1 MARHRLLKR
10 VLTAILLLSLLV
22 IVSCKTGIIR
32 DTEQTKAIAQSSKQ
46 TSSKQNIVYGELVIK
61 EESDYILIPVRL
73 SGDKNQSRTSILE
86 SSLSYERQD
95 LFSNL
100 IFYRKQ
106 DGETHLLLNK
116 KALLSSFDFLEKKEP
131 GKTPIRYWLY
141 RILENDTNA
150 DKKLTLEDATIG
162 YLSDLSGKNLQQITP
177 NNTQLVSW
185 NVVQSIGV
193 IFARIIKDSDNDK
206 KFTERD
212 ETAFIKINL
221 DKPTIGTEIISEQI
235 KQQIQSLGLE

>member
-1 MARHRLLKR
+1 MIRPRWLKR
-10 VLTAILLLSLLV
+10 VLTAILLFTLLV
-22 IVSCKTGIIR
+22 IVSCKTGITR
-32 DTEQTKAIAQSSKQ
+32 DTEQTTAITQHAKK
-46 TSSKQNIVYGELVIK
+46 TDEKPTIVYGELVIK

-73 SGDKNQSRTSILE
+73 SKDKNQTRTNLLE

-116 KALLSSFDFLEKKEP
+116 PALLSSFDFLEKKEQ
-131 GKTPIRYWLY
+131 GKPPTRYWLY
-141 RILENDTNA
+141 KIIENDTNA

-162 YLSDLSGKNLQQITP
+162 YLSDLSGKNIQQITP
-177 NNTQLVSW
+177 NNTQLISW
-185 NVVQSIGV
+185 TVVQSMGAIL
-193 IFARIIKDSDNDK
+193 AKIIKDSDNDQ

-212 ETAFIKINL
+212 ETAFIQVNL
-221 DKPTIGTEIISEQI
+221 SKPAIGTEIISEQI
-235 KQQIQSLGLE
+235 KQQLQSIN